1 VDLFQYE
8 AYVSPV
14 PWSRAILKYA
24 QTEVK
29 AKEPPTAK
37 AGNIVA

>member
-14 PWSRAILKYA
+14 PSSRAILKYA
-24 QTEVK
+24 QTKVG

-37 AGNIVA
+37 AENIAA

>member
-14 PWSRAILKYA
+14 PWIGAILKYA
-24 QTEVK
+24 QTQVG
-29 AKEPPTAK
+29 AKEPLTAK
-37 AGNIVA
+37 AENIVA